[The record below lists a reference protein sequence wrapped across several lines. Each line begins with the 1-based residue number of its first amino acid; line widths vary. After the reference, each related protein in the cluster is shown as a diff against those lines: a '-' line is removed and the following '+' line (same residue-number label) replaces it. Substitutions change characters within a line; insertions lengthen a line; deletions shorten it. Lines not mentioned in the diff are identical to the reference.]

1 MKNFIALCAIIFLI
15 FVFLFYILKFIFIS
29 KEILFSSYFIIFKV
43 MCFSYPLKAS
53 ISVASS
59 PVFFFFLR
67 VHVLKL
73 ETGSKGRTQSRRSNR
88 RQPRWGCS
96 DFLESVRKGGLGDRF
111 RGLAWDEL
119 FLPIAPLVASLR
131 GTLRVQEM
139 HACGRKTGRAR
150 RGGAPGRENTPPPVL
165 LSVEVNTILNMF
177 TVLLAWFLQ
186 REKNA

>member
-1 MKNFIALCAIIFLI
+1 MKNFIALSAIIFLI

-73 ETGSKGRTQSRRSNR
+73 ETGSKGRT
-88 RQPRWGCS
+88 
-96 DFLESVRKGGLGDRF
+96 
-111 RGLAWDEL
+111 
-119 FLPIAPLVASLR
+119 
-131 GTLRVQEM
+131 
-139 HACGRKTGRAR
+139 
-150 RGGAPGRENTPPPVL
+150 
-165 LSVEVNTILNMF
+165 
-177 TVLLAWFLQ
+177 
-186 REKNA
+186 